1 MVVVGART
9 ISNGMNIL
17 LKLSAFLKRRK
28 KSLIFLLILVVGVSI
43 WFFKFSGNDIE
54 NDFAVAK
61 IGSVIQEV
69 SVTGRVKS
77 AQSIDLAFERSG
89 KVAYVGVKSGDKV
102 SAGRILIRLDDSEL
116 LVQEQIE
123 TANVSA
129 ADSRLNQILS
139 SANNTSG
146 DASAIADSLSK
157 ALKLSIDVMID
168 FTDVQYK
175 HFNDNT
181 VSALKL
187 AEQKN
192 HVLDLIYGGQG
203 DFGRIEAW
211 YFTALNSGLKLEIDQ
226 FQNDPNKTS
235 SDSLI
240 LSVREVL
247 LVIKSALESM
257 QAKLAAQHGVSQ
269 ADVDKINNDIDLILT
284 QIAEVSSR
292 RKNIVGEGYDIE
304 IAKLQLE
311 RAKASLAL
319 VRVQISKYRLVAPFS
334 GVVANVD
341 IKAGQIVSP
350 SEVMVSMIGRTKFQI
365 ETNISEADIAKISV
379 SDNAQVT
386 LDAYGD
392 ENIFTAKVIHIDPAG
407 RVIDGIT
414 VYKVTLE
421 FDLGDERI
429 LSGLTAD
436 INILTDKK
444 GDVLYIPSR
453 NVIYRDGKKY
463 VKVFVDEDFNDSRF
477 ANLISVSEKDDQNI
491 FEVEIQTGLKGSD
504 GGVEVISGLKE
515 GDQLIRE

>member
-1 MVVVGART
+1 
-9 ISNGMNIL
+9 MNIL
-17 LKLSAFLKRRK
+17 LKLSVFLKRRK
-28 KSLIFLLILVVGVSI
+28 KSLIFLLLLATGVSV
-43 WFFKFSGNDIE
+43 WFFKFSGDDIK

-61 IGSVIQEV
+61 IGSVVQEV

-77 AQSIDLAFERSG
+77 AQSIDLAFEKGG

-102 SAGRILIRLDDSEL
+102 LAGRILIRLDDSEL
-116 LVQEQIE
+116 LAQEQRE
-123 TANVSA
+123 MANVSA
-129 ADSRLNQILS
+129 TESRLNQIS
-139 SANNTSG
+139 SLANNISG
-146 DASAIADSLSK
+146 DASAVADSLSK
-157 ALKLSIDVMID
+157 ALKSSIDIMID

-175 HFNDNT
+175 YFNNNT

-192 HVLDLIYGGQG
+192 KVLNLIYGGQG
-203 DFGRIEAW
+203 DFGRLESW
-211 YFTALNSGLKLEIDQ
+211 YFTALNSGLKLEVDQ

-247 LVIKSALESM
+247 LAIKSALESM
-257 QAKLAAQHGVSQ
+257 QAELAAQHGVSQ
-269 ADVDKINNDIDLILT
+269 ADIDKVNNNIDITLA

-304 IAKLQLE
+304 IARSQLE
-311 RAKASLAL
+311 QAKASLAL

-350 SEVMVSMIGRTKFQI
+350 NEVMVSMIGRTKFQI

-379 SDNAQVT
+379 GDGAKVT

-392 ENIFTAKVIHIDPAG
+392 ESVFTAKVIHLDPAG

-436 INILTDKK
+436 IDILTDKK
-444 GDVLYIPSR
+444 SDVMYIPSR
-453 NVIYRDGKKY
+453 NVIYRDGGKY
-463 VKVFVDEDFNDSRF
+463 VKVFVDKDFNDSRF

-491 FEVEIQTGLKGSD
+491 FEVEIETGLKGSD
-504 GGVEVISGLKE
+504 GGVEVISGLRE